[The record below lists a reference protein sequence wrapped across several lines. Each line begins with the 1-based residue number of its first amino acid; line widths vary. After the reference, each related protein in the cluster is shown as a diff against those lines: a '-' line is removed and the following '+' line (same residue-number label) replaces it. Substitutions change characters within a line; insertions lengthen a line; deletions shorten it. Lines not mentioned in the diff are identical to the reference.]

1 MEQLLCHLVGD
12 YILQSHTMAINKRSD
27 VRWAIYHG
35 ITYTLPF
42 ILIASSNALFVI
54 AFTHVII
61 DHLGIANYITSYKNY
76 VFGTFN
82 AKALSEVYPET
93 TPPFLGVWLCIILD
107 NTLHLLINYLSIK
120 YL

>member
-12 YILQSHTMAINKRSD
+12 YILQSHTMAVNKRIN
-27 VRWAIYHG
+27 VWWAVYHG

-42 ILIASSNALFVI
+42 MLIASPNALFVI
-54 AFTHVII
+54 VFTHVII

-82 AKALSEVYPET
+82 VNVLSEVYPES
-93 TPPFLGVWLCIILD
+93 TPPYLTAWLVILCD